1 MDDDAPDRPAVGA
14 VIEGYS
20 RPAGLLLVLV
30 GLAHVLA
37 PRLLL
42 KSGEVGYDRALAVEF
57 DPTDAAPRRV
67 RLAGIGM
74 ILAGAHLA
82 YYRGLR
88 P

>member
-1 MDDDAPDRPAVGA
+1 MTGDAPDRPAPTS

-20 RPAGLLLVLV
+20 RPAGLLLVLA

-42 KSGEVGYDRALAVEF
+42 KSGELGYDLALAVEF

-67 RLAGIGM
+67 RIAGVGM

-82 YYRGLR
+82 YYRGVR